1 MTLGHA
7 VLTALGVVVA
17 AGAVALSYVFAG
29 TGATLV
35 CAGLVWVI
43 LLIALRAA
51 LPSRTERPV
60 TEQRGQRPGRSASY
74 PSLSRIET
82 AVSTAPTSARG
93 YDIGLRPLVWRL
105 ALART
110 ITRHGV
116 DEHRAE
122 QLIRDAVGEE
132 LWPWLRPAW
141 PPSSETREGGIDHV
155 TLRTLV
161 RRLEEL

>member
-1 MTLGHA
+1 MTLGRA
-7 VLTALGVVVA
+7 VLIALGAVLA
-17 AGAVALSYVFAG
+17 AGAVALSCVFAG
-29 TGATLV
+29 AGAALV

-43 LLIALRAA
+43 LLIGLRAA

-60 TEQRGQRPGRSASY
+60 TEQRGRRPSRSTSY

-82 AVSTAPTSARG
+82 AISSAPMSARS

-110 ITRHGV
+110 ITSHGV

-122 QLIRDAVGEE
+122 RLIREAVGEE
-132 LWPWLRPAW
+132 LWPWLRRSW
-141 PPSSETREGGIDHV
+141 PPSSETRDGGIDNE
-155 TLRTLV
+155 TLRALV